1 VAVNISRVSCRKYL
15 IWLAQIN
22 ILYTSIHYGATGRP
36 VYRYR
41 LVAEQYSLLKQ
52 YSQ

>member
-1 VAVNISRVSCRKYL
+1 MMISPRFLPQISD
-15 IWLAQIN
+15 LAGADQ
-22 ILYTSIHYGATGRP
+22 YSHTTIHYGATGRP
-36 VYRYR
+36 VDRYR

>member
-1 VAVNISRVSCRKYL
+1 MNISRVSCRKYL

-22 ILYTSIHYGATGRP
+22 ILYTTIHYGATGRL

-41 LVAEQYSLLKQ
+41 PVAEQYSLLKQ

>member
-1 VAVNISRVSCRKYL
+1 
-15 IWLAQIN
+15 
-22 ILYTSIHYGATGRP
+22 ATGRP